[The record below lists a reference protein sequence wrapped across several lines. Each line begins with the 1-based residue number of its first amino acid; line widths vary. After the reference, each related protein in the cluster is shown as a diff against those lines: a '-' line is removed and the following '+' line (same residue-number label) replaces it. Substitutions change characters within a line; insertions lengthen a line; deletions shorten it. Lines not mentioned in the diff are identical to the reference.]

1 MLRGLGRPRPQ
12 YGPQHGPQHGPQ
24 YGPQHGTQQYRPWIG
39 AHFGGSLYELDPR
52 EELLVEA
59 AYTRPDVD
67 IGIFYPCSQ
76 EDIDIIYSP
85 PTGHHLRRL
94 PQPLLRKVS
103 LAQAI
108 SDLKVFNRVPVRAC
122 VDRDQVFPTLDEYL
136 FNCHSIRDRDVPS
149 LVFKAFRDL
158 DSAFFQSCLFGR
170 VQLLWAGTGPIDR
183 MSPGWPAGATRGVTE
198 ASDTGSNIKIS
209 MCVDGLLLRR
219 VPPQFP
225 ERSILEDTLKTL
237 LHEMLV
243 SDTPSYA

>member
-12 YGPQHGPQHGPQ
+12 YGPQHGSQHGIPQ
-24 YGPQHGTQQYRPWIG
+24 NRPWIG
-39 AHFGGSLYELDPR
+39 AHYGGSLYELDPR
-52 EELLVEA
+52 EQSLVEA

-67 IGIFYPCSQ
+67 VGIYYPCSQ
-76 EDIDIIYSP
+76 EDVDVIYSAHS
-85 PTGHHLRRL
+85 GRLGRL
-94 PQPLLRKVS
+94 PQPSLRKVS
-103 LAQAI
+103 LYQAI
-108 SDLKVFNRVPVRAC
+108 HDLKVFNRVPVSSC

-136 FNCHSIRDRDVPS
+136 FNCHSVRDRDVPS

-183 MSPGWPAGATRGVTE
+183 MTPGWPAGATRGVTE

-219 VPPQFP
+219 LPPPFP